1 MERKEKKEDVVN
13 LLTFWQLIYGDV
25 LIDPSSQLPLEAI
38 NSSTTSDIS
47 RELVVVSTCSATKTI
62 MREIVLVV
70 WSRCPSYTSCGG
82 LSCLVVVLCAKLVLQ
97 IEWSTRDD
105 CFVC

>member
-13 LLTFWQLIYGDV
+13 LLKFWQLIYGDV
-25 LIDPSSQLPLEAI
+25 LLDPCSQFVLEAV

-62 MREIVLVV
+62 MGEVVLAV

-82 LSCLVVVLCAKLVLQ
+82 LSCLVVVLCAKLFLQ
-97 IEWSTRDD
+97 IEWSTRYD